1 MILIKLINKEVLQFF
16 RNKSNVATMFI
27 FPIVLIVV
35 MGFSLNGLMNV
46 DHNIFENEKV
56 YFKVNT
62 LNKDSILNIGGYKI
76 SIIDDAVRFDHIT
89 GEHYHFQCD
98 KCKKLI
104 DINLPYNKELDDA
117 VSKKYNVEID
127 KHDIVFIGI
136 CKSCKSE

>member
-1 MILIKLINKEVLQFF
+1 MNNT
-16 RNKSNVATMFI
+16 RNTIQKQV
-27 FPIVLIVV
+27 
-35 MGFSLNGLMNV
+35 
-46 DHNIFENEKV
+46 
-56 YFKVNT
+56 
-62 LNKDSILNIGGYKI
+62 ILNAVRELKNHPTSEEVYNYIKPNFPSISLGTVYRNLNLLSENNEIQKI
-76 SIIDDAVRFDHIT
+76 SLIDDAVRFDHIT

-104 DINLPYNKELDDA
+104 DINLPYNKELDEA